1 MPAKYI
7 SNELCLLIRERA
19 YSRGALSALEKD
31 ESQSIADF
39 VQLRQK
45 IRNLRKQKQALIAS
59 IGVLDAEIT
68 SQLPVDP
75 EDIRPILRKPRS
87 GSKHGAIVR
96 TIVRVLVSSPTPVCT
111 PDIILI
117 LVDEL
122 GWPYGTREEREIARR
137 KVVQPLRLMAHKGVV
152 ERLHDTT
159 QNKVGIW
166 RWIGL

>member
-19 YSRGALSALEKD
+19 YSRGALSALERMSLSPLRTLCNCDKD
-31 ESQSIADF
+31 PKSPEA
-39 VQLRQK
+39 
-45 IRNLRKQKQALIAS
+45 KQALIAS
-59 IGVLDAEIT
+59 IGVLDTEIT

-137 KVVQPLRLMAHKGVV
+137 KVVQPLRLMAHKR
-152 ERLHDTT
+152 ELWSDYTT
-159 QNKVGIW
+159 LL
-166 RWIGL
+166 RTR